1 MSEHGEAMRRPA
13 RASLPPRTRKR
24 WKIAAG
30 VAVAWVVLFAISGS
44 VTGATVLLIV
54 LAAFAVVA
62 CFGLRALGVTRD
74 HPWIQRIAARPW
86 RDGQEVLRIALK
98 HLPEVFV
105 VTPSGTL
112 LAPNIVELRM
122 NPGDLHSLGER
133 MEPAL
138 VMESATEVYLE
149 QVQEHGA
156 RFARPAPAEVRM
168 IVDPSVPP
176 GRYRLRQG
184 QPVDAGLPGAP
195 SPQPSPQL
203 AHAGAAPAG
212 PDSHVGAYPAGSDS
226 HVGAYP
232 AGSDSHVGAYPA
244 GSDSRVGAYPAGPDS
259 RVGAYPAGPDS
270 HVGAHPAVPDAHGR
284 PTPAF
289 PEPQVRCNP
298 AGDDGATV
306 ALKNRGWSNGFG
318 VPTVLERTGPAIP
331 MLRLVTGDEV
341 AETRTPGARAG
352 RGPVELGLPEVPT
365 VSREHARFT
374 FSGGQWRIANLGR
387 NGLTVNGE
395 PVTGEAPVSDG
406 DVVRWGTRPDAL
418 SSRVEIR

>member
-1 MSEHGEAMRRPA
+1 MSDHGEAMRRPA
-13 RASLPPRTRKR
+13 RASLPPRSRKR

-62 CFGLRALGVTRD
+62 FFGLRALGVTRD

-122 NPGDLHSLGER
+122 NPEDLRSLGER

-184 QPVDAGLPGAP
+184 QPVDAGVPGAP
-195 SPQPSPQL
+195 SPQL
-203 AHAGAAPAG
+203 AYAGAAPAG
-212 PDSHVGAYPAGSDS
+212 PDSHVGAYPAGPDS
-226 HVGAYP
+226 HVGAY
-232 AGSDSHVGAYPA
+232 
-244 GSDSRVGAYPAGPDS
+244 
-259 RVGAYPAGPDS
+259 
-270 HVGAHPAVPDAHGR
+270 PAVPDAHGR

-289 PEPQVRCNP
+289 PEPQVRGNP

-306 ALKNRGWSNGFG
+306 ALQNRGWSNGFG
-318 VPTVLERTGPAIP
+318 VPTVMERTGPAIP
-331 MLRLVTGDEV
+331 TLRLVTGNEV
-341 AETRTPGARAG
+341 AETRTSGARAG

-374 FSGGQWRIANLGR
+374 FSGGQWRIANLGM

-395 PVTGEAPVSDG
+395 AVTGEAPVSDG
-406 DVVRWGTRPDAL
+406 DVVRWGTRADAL

>member
-13 RASLPPRTRKR
+13 RAALSPRTRKR

-30 VAVAWVVLFAISGS
+30 IAVAWVVLFAISGS

-62 CFGLRALGVTRD
+62 FFGLRALGVTRD
-74 HPWIQRIAARPW
+74 HPWIQRLAARPW
-86 RDGQEVLRIALK
+86 RDGQEVLGIALK

-122 NPGDLHSLGER
+122 NPEDLHSLGER

-156 RFARPAPAEVRM
+156 RFARHAPAEVRV

-195 SPQPSPQL
+195 SPQL
-203 AHAGAAPAG
+203 ADSGAAPAS
-212 PDSHVGAYPAGSDS
+212 PDSHVGAYS
-226 HVGAYP
+226 
-232 AGSDSHVGAYPA
+232 
-244 GSDSRVGAYPAGPDS
+244 
-259 RVGAYPAGPDS
+259 
-270 HVGAHPAVPDAHGR
+270 AVPDADGR
-284 PTPAF
+284 PT
-289 PEPQVRCNP
+289 P
-298 AGDDGATV
+298 AGDDGATA
-306 ALKNRGWSNGFG
+306 ALQNRGWSNGFG
-318 VPTVLERTGPAIP
+318 VPTVMERTGPAIP

-341 AETRTPGARAG
+341 AETRTSGARAG

-374 FSGGQWRIANLGR
+374 FSGGQWRIANLGV
-387 NGLTVNGE
+387 NGLTVNGV

>member
-1 MSEHGEAMRRPA
+1 MSDHGEAVRRPA
-13 RASLPPRTRKR
+13 RASLPPRSRKR

-62 CFGLRALGVTRD
+62 FFGLRALGVTRD

-122 NPGDLHSLGER
+122 NPEDLRSLGER

-195 SPQPSPQL
+195 SPEL
-203 AHAGAAPAG
+203 AYAGASPAG
-212 PDSHVGAYPAGSDS
+212 PDSHVGAYPAGPDS

-232 AGSDSHVGAYPA
+232 V
-244 GSDSRVGAYPAGPDS
+244 
-259 RVGAYPAGPDS
+259 
-270 HVGAHPAVPDAHGR
+270 VPDAHGR

-289 PEPQVRCNP
+289 PEPQVRGNP

-306 ALKNRGWSNGFG
+306 ALQNRGWSNGFG
-318 VPTVLERTGPAIP
+318 VPTVMERTGPAIP

-341 AETRTPGARAG
+341 AETRTSGVRAG

-374 FSGGQWRIANLGR
+374 FSGGQWRIANLGM

-406 DVVRWGTRPDAL
+406 DVVRWGTRADAL

>member
-30 VAVAWVVLFAISGS
+30 VALAWVVLFAISGS
-44 VTGATVLLIV
+44 VTGGTVLLIV

-62 CFGLRALGVTRD
+62 FFGLRALGVTRD

-86 RDGQEVLRIALK
+86 RDGQEVLQIALK

-122 NPGDLHSLGER
+122 NPEDLRSLGER

-212 PDSHVGAYPAGSDS
+212 PDS
-226 HVGAYP
+226 
-232 AGSDSHVGAYPA
+232 
-244 GSDSRVGAYPAGPDS
+244 

-270 HVGAHPAVPDAHGR
+270 HVGAYPAGPDSHVGAYPAVPDAHGR

-289 PEPQVRCNP
+289 PEPQVRGNP

-341 AETRTPGARAG
+341 AETRTSGARAG

-374 FSGGQWRIANLGR
+374 FSGGQWRIANLGM

>member
-30 VAVAWVVLFAISGS
+30 VALAWVVLFAISGS
-44 VTGATVLLIV
+44 VTGGTVLLIV

-62 CFGLRALGVTRD
+62 FFGLRALGVTRD

-122 NPGDLHSLGER
+122 NPEDLRSLGER

-195 SPQPSPQL
+195 SPQL
-203 AHAGAAPAG
+203 AHAGAGPAS
-212 PDSHVGAYPAGSDS
+212 PDFHVGAY
-226 HVGAYP
+226 
-232 AGSDSHVGAYPA
+232 
-244 GSDSRVGAYPAGPDS
+244 
-259 RVGAYPAGPDS
+259 
-270 HVGAHPAVPDAHGR
+270 PAVPDAHGR

-289 PEPQVRCNP
+289 PEPQVRGNP
-298 AGDDGATV
+298 AGDDGATA
-306 ALKNRGWSNGFG
+306 ALQNRGWSNGFG

-341 AETRTPGARAG
+341 AETRTSGARAG

-374 FSGGQWRIANLGR
+374 FSGGQWRIANLGM
-387 NGLTVNGE
+387 NGLTVNGQ
-395 PVTGEAPVSDG
+395 PVTGEVPVSDG

>member
-1 MSEHGEAMRRPA
+1 MSEPGGATRRPA
-13 RASLPPRTRKR
+13 RASLSPRSRKR
-24 WKIAAG
+24 WQIAAG
-30 VAVAWVVLFAISGS
+30 VAACWVVLFAVSGS

-62 CFGLRALGVTRD
+62 FFGLRALGVTRD

-122 NPGDLHSLGER
+122 NPEDLRSLGER

-168 IVDPSVPP
+168 IVDPAVLP

-184 QPVDAGLPGAP
+184 QPAEAGLPGAP
-195 SPQPSPQL
+195 SPHL
-203 AHAGAAPAG
+203 AYAGAG
-212 PDSHVGAYPAGSDS
+212 PDSHVGAYPACPDS
-226 HVGAYP
+226 H
-232 AGSDSHVGAYPA
+232 
-244 GSDSRVGAYPAGPDS
+244 
-259 RVGAYPAGPDS
+259 VGAYPAGPDS
-270 HVGAHPAVPDAHGR
+270 HVGAFPAVPDGQGR

-289 PEPQVRCNP
+289 PEPQVRGYP
-298 AGDDGATV
+298 AGEDGATV
-306 ALKNRGWSNGFG
+306 ALQDRGWSNGFG

-331 MLRLVTGDEV
+331 VLRLVTGDEV
-341 AETRTPGARAG
+341 AETRTSGARAG
-352 RGPVELGLPEVPT
+352 RGPVELVLPEVAT

-374 FSGGQWRIANLGR
+374 FSGGQWRIANLGM

>member
-1 MSEHGEAMRRPA
+1 MSEHGEAMRRQA

-30 VAVAWVVLFAISGS
+30 VAVAWVVMFAISGS

-62 CFGLRALGVTRD
+62 FFGLRALGVTRD

-86 RDGQEVLRIALK
+86 RDGQEVLQIALK

-122 NPGDLHSLGER
+122 NPEDLHSLGER

-156 RFARPAPAEVRM
+156 RFARPGPAEVRM

-184 QPVDAGLPGAP
+184 QPVECRPAGRAQPAAGPRGGRPGRPGLPRGRLSGRPGLPCGRLSGRPGLPCGRPIRPCRMPTAGP
-195 SPQPSPQL
+195 PRPFRNPRSAATRLVTTGRRPRFRTG
-203 AHAGAAPAG
+203 AGATASACRPSWSAPG
-212 PDSHVGAYPAGSDS
+212 
-226 HVGAYP
+226 
-232 AGSDSHVGAYPA
+232 
-244 GSDSRVGAYPAGPDS
+244 
-259 RVGAYPAGPDS
+259 
-270 HVGAHPAVPDAHGR
+270 
-284 PTPAF
+284 
-289 PEPQVRCNP
+289 Q
-298 AGDDGATV
+298 
-306 ALKNRGWSNGFG
+306 
-318 VPTVLERTGPAIP
+318 AIP

-341 AETRTPGARAG
+341 AETRTSGARAG

-374 FSGGQWRIANLGR
+374 FAGGQWRIANLGM

-395 PVTGEAPVSDG
+395 PVTGEAAVSDG

>member
-1 MSEHGEAMRRPA
+1 MSDHGEAMRRPA

-30 VAVAWVVLFAISGS
+30 VAVAWVVMFAISGS

-62 CFGLRALGVTRD
+62 FFGLRALGVTRD

-122 NPGDLHSLGER
+122 NPEDLHSLGER

-156 RFARPAPAEVRM
+156 RFARPTPAEVRM
-168 IVDPSVPP
+168 VVDPSVPP

-195 SPQPSPQL
+195 SPQL

-212 PDSHVGAYPAGSDS
+212 PDSHVGAYPAVPDS

-232 AGSDSHVGAYPA
+232 AVPDSHVGAYPA
-244 GSDSRVGAYPAGPDS
+244 V
-259 RVGAYPAGPDS
+259 PDS
-270 HVGAHPAVPDAHGR
+270 HVGAYPAVPDAHGR
-284 PTPAF
+284 RTPAF
-289 PEPQVRCNP
+289 PEPQVSGNP
-298 AGDDGATV
+298 AGDDGATA
-306 ALKNRGWSNGFG
+306 ALENRGWSNGFG
-318 VPTVLERTGPAIP
+318 VPTVMERTGPAIP

-341 AETRTPGARAG
+341 AETRTSGARAG

-374 FSGGQWRIANLGR
+374 FSGGQWRIANLGM

-406 DVVRWGTRPDAL
+406 NVVRWGTRPDAL

>member
-13 RASLPPRTRKR
+13 RASLTPRSRRR

-62 CFGLRALGVTRD
+62 FFGLRALGVTRD

-86 RDGQEVLRIALK
+86 RDGQEVLQIALK

-122 NPGDLHSLGER
+122 NPEDLRSLGER

-184 QPVDAGLPGAP
+184 QPVDAGVPGA
-195 SPQPSPQL
+195 PSPQL
-203 AHAGAAPAG
+203 AHAGAAPASPDSHVGAYPVGLDSHVGAYPVGPDSHVGYPVGPGSHVGYPVG
-212 PDSHVGAYPAGSDS
+212 PDSHVGAYPAM
-226 HVGAYP
+226 
-232 AGSDSHVGAYPA
+232 
-244 GSDSRVGAYPAGPDS
+244 
-259 RVGAYPAGPDS
+259 
-270 HVGAHPAVPDAHGR
+270 PDAHGR
-284 PTPAF
+284 PTPAL
-289 PEPQVRCNP
+289 PEPQVRGNP
-298 AGDDGATV
+298 ADDGATA
-306 ALKNRGWSNGFG
+306 ALQNRGWSNGFG
-318 VPTVLERTGPAIP
+318 VPTVMERTGPAIP

-341 AETRTPGARAG
+341 AETRTSGARAG

-374 FSGGQWRIANLGR
+374 FSGGQWRIANLGM

>member
-30 VAVAWVVLFAISGS
+30 VALAWVVLFAISGS
-44 VTGATVLLIV
+44 VTGGTVLLIV

-62 CFGLRALGVTRD
+62 FFGLRALGVTRD

-122 NPGDLHSLGER
+122 NPEDLRSLGER

-203 AHAGAAPAG
+203 AHAGAAPASPDFHVGAYPVG
-212 PDSHVGAYPAGSDS
+212 PDSHVGAY
-226 HVGAYP
+226 
-232 AGSDSHVGAYPA
+232 
-244 GSDSRVGAYPAGPDS
+244 
-259 RVGAYPAGPDS
+259 
-270 HVGAHPAVPDAHGR
+270 PAVPDAHGR

-289 PEPQVRCNP
+289 PEPQVRGNP
-298 AGDDGATV
+298 AGDDGATA
-306 ALKNRGWSNGFG
+306 ALQNRGWSNGFG
-318 VPTVLERTGPAIP
+318 VPTVMERTGPAIP

-341 AETRTPGARAG
+341 AETRTSGARAG

-374 FSGGQWRIANLGR
+374 FSGGQWRIANLGM

>member
-30 VAVAWVVLFAISGS
+30 VAVAWVVMFAISGS

-62 CFGLRALGVTRD
+62 FFGLRALGVTRD

-86 RDGQEVLRIALK
+86 RDGQEVLQIALK

-122 NPGDLHSLGER
+122 NPEDLHSLGER
-133 MEPAL
+133 IEPAL

-195 SPQPSPQL
+195 SPQL

-212 PDSHVGAYPAGSDS
+212 PDSPVGGYPAVPDS
-226 HVGAYP
+226 HVGAY
-232 AGSDSHVGAYPA
+232 
-244 GSDSRVGAYPAGPDS
+244 
-259 RVGAYPAGPDS
+259 
-270 HVGAHPAVPDAHGR
+270 PAVPDAHGR

-289 PEPQVRCNP
+289 PEPQVSGNP
-298 AGDDGATV
+298 AGDDGATA
-306 ALKNRGWSNGFG
+306 ALQNRGWSNGFG
-318 VPTVLERTGPAIP
+318 VPTVMERTGPAIP

-341 AETRTPGARAG
+341 AETRTSGARAG

-374 FSGGQWRIANLGR
+374 FAGGQWRIANLGM

-395 PVTGEAPVSDG
+395 PVTGEAAVSDG

>member
-30 VAVAWVVLFAISGS
+30 VAVAWVVMFAISGS

-62 CFGLRALGVTRD
+62 FFGLRALGVTRD

-122 NPGDLHSLGER
+122 NPEDLHSLGER

-195 SPQPSPQL
+195 SPQL
-203 AHAGAAPAG
+203 AHTGAA
-212 PDSHVGAYPAGSDS
+212 PDSHVGG
-226 HVGAYP
+226 
-232 AGSDSHVGAYPA
+232 
-244 GSDSRVGAYPAGPDS
+244 
-259 RVGAYPAGPDS
+259 YPAGPDS
-270 HVGAHPAVPDAHGR
+270 HVGGYPAVPDSHVGAYPAVPDAHGR

-289 PEPQVRCNP
+289 PEPQVHGNP
-298 AGDDGATV
+298 AGDDGATA
-306 ALKNRGWSNGFG
+306 ALQNRGWSNGFG
-318 VPTVLERTGPAIP
+318 VPTVMERTGPAIP
-331 MLRLVTGDEV
+331 VLRLVTGDEV
-341 AETRTPGARAG
+341 AETRTSGARAG

-374 FSGGQWRIANLGR
+374 FSGGQWRIANLGM

>member
-30 VAVAWVVLFAISGS
+30 VALAWVVLFAISGS

-62 CFGLRALGVTRD
+62 FFGLRALGVTRD

-122 NPGDLHSLGER
+122 NPEDLRSLGER

-212 PDSHVGAYPAGSDS
+212 PDS
-226 HVGAYP
+226 
-232 AGSDSHVGAYPA
+232 
-244 GSDSRVGAYPAGPDS
+244 

-270 HVGAHPAVPDAHGR
+270 HVGAYPAGPDSHVGAYPAVPDAHGR

-289 PEPQVRCNP
+289 PEPQVRGNP

-341 AETRTPGARAG
+341 AETRTSGARAG

-374 FSGGQWRIANLGR
+374 FSGGQWRIANLGM

>member
-13 RASLPPRTRKR
+13 RASLPPRSRKR

-30 VAVAWVVLFAISGS
+30 VAVAWVVMFAISGS

-62 CFGLRALGVTRD
+62 FFGLRALGVTRD

-122 NPGDLHSLGER
+122 NPEDLHSLGER

-195 SPQPSPQL
+195 SPQL

-212 PDSHVGAYPAGSDS
+212 PDPH
-226 HVGAYP
+226 
-232 AGSDSHVGAYPA
+232 
-244 GSDSRVGAYPAGPDS
+244 VGAYPAGPDS
-259 RVGAYPAGPDS
+259 QVGGYPAVPDS
-270 HVGAHPAVPDAHGR
+270 HVGAYPAVRDAHGR

-289 PEPQVRCNP
+289 PEPQVSGNP
-298 AGDDGATV
+298 AGDDGATA
-306 ALKNRGWSNGFG
+306 ALQNRGWSNGFG
-318 VPTVLERTGPAIP
+318 VPTVMERTGPAIP

-341 AETRTPGARAG
+341 AETRTSGARAG

-374 FSGGQWRIANLGR
+374 FAGGQWRIANLGM

-395 PVTGEAPVSDG
+395 PVTGEAAVSDG

>member
-30 VAVAWVVLFAISGS
+30 VAVAWVVMFAISGS

-62 CFGLRALGVTRD
+62 FFGLRALGVTRD

-122 NPGDLHSLGER
+122 NPEDLHSLGER

-195 SPQPSPQL
+195 SPQL

-212 PDSHVGAYPAGSDS
+212 PDSQ
-226 HVGAYP
+226 
-232 AGSDSHVGAYPA
+232 
-244 GSDSRVGAYPAGPDS
+244 
-259 RVGAYPAGPDS
+259 VGAYPAGPDS
-270 HVGAHPAVPDAHGR
+270 HVGGYPAGPDSHVGAYPAVPDAHGR

-289 PEPQVRCNP
+289 PEPQVSGNP
-298 AGDDGATV
+298 AGDDGATA
-306 ALKNRGWSNGFG
+306 ALQNRGWSNGFG
-318 VPTVLERTGPAIP
+318 VPTVMERTGPAIP

-341 AETRTPGARAG
+341 AETRTSGARAG

-374 FSGGQWRIANLGR
+374 FAGGQWRIANLGM

-395 PVTGEAPVSDG
+395 PVTGEAAVSDG

>member
-30 VAVAWVVLFAISGS
+30 VALAWVVLFAISGS
-44 VTGATVLLIV
+44 VTGGTVLLIV

-62 CFGLRALGVTRD
+62 FFGLRALGVTRD

-122 NPGDLHSLGER
+122 NPEDLRSLGER

-195 SPQPSPQL
+195 SPQL
-203 AHAGAAPAG
+203 AHAGAA
-212 PDSHVGAYPAGSDS
+212 
-226 HVGAYP
+226 
-232 AGSDSHVGAYPA
+232 
-244 GSDSRVGAYPAGPDS
+244 PAGPDS

-270 HVGAHPAVPDAHGR
+270 HVGAYPAGPDSHVGAYPAVPDAHGR

-289 PEPQVRCNP
+289 PEPQVRGNP

-341 AETRTPGARAG
+341 AETRTSGARAG

-374 FSGGQWRIANLGR
+374 FSGGQWRIANLGM

>member
-1 MSEHGEAMRRPA
+1 MSEHGEAMRRQA

-30 VAVAWVVLFAISGS
+30 VAVAWVVMFAISGS

-62 CFGLRALGVTRD
+62 FFGLRALGVTRD

-86 RDGQEVLRIALK
+86 RDGQEVLQIALK

-122 NPGDLHSLGER
+122 NPEDLHSLGER

-168 IVDPSVPP
+168 IVDPSLPP

-184 QPVDAGLPGAP
+184 QPVDAGLPGA
-195 SPQPSPQL
+195 PSPQL

-212 PDSHVGAYPAGSDS
+212 PDSHVGAYPAGPDS
-226 HVGAYP
+226 HVGAY
-232 AGSDSHVGAYPA
+232 
-244 GSDSRVGAYPAGPDS
+244 
-259 RVGAYPAGPDS
+259 
-270 HVGAHPAVPDAHGR
+270 PAVPDAHGR

-289 PEPQVRCNP
+289 PEPQVRGNP
-298 AGDDGATV
+298 AGDDGATA
-306 ALKNRGWSNGFG
+306 ALQNRGWSNGFG
-318 VPTVLERTGPAIP
+318 VPTVMERTGPAIP

-341 AETRTPGARAG
+341 AETRTSGARAG

-374 FSGGQWRIANLGR
+374 FAGGQWRIANLGM

-395 PVTGEAPVSDG
+395 PVTGEAAVSDG

>member
-1 MSEHGEAMRRPA
+1 
-13 RASLPPRTRKR
+13 
-24 WKIAAG
+24 
-30 VAVAWVVLFAISGS
+30 
-44 VTGATVLLIV
+44 
-54 LAAFAVVA
+54 
-62 CFGLRALGVTRD
+62 
-74 HPWIQRIAARPW
+74 
-86 RDGQEVLRIALK
+86 
-98 HLPEVFV
+98 
-105 VTPSGTL
+105 
-112 LAPNIVELRM
+112 M
-122 NPGDLHSLGER
+122 NPEDLRSLGER

-212 PDSHVGAYPAGSDS
+212 PDS
-226 HVGAYP
+226 
-232 AGSDSHVGAYPA
+232 
-244 GSDSRVGAYPAGPDS
+244 

-270 HVGAHPAVPDAHGR
+270 HVGAYPAGPDSHVGAYPAVPDAHGR

-289 PEPQVRCNP
+289 PEPQVRGNP

-341 AETRTPGARAG
+341 AETRTSGARAG

-374 FSGGQWRIANLGR
+374 FSGGQWRIANLGM